1 MNFATSQKGN
11 DSKGDVLDFSGA
23 VYNFGGNVGGGVLG
37 GTLYNVDGGVG
48 DGFSDGNSY
57 NVVGTIGFLFL
68 GYLKTLSTS
77 PLLWSEISKIRVIQ
91 DS

>member
-1 MNFATSQKGN
+1 M
-11 DSKGDVLDFSGA
+11 
-23 VYNFGGNVGGGVLG
+23 GGGVLG